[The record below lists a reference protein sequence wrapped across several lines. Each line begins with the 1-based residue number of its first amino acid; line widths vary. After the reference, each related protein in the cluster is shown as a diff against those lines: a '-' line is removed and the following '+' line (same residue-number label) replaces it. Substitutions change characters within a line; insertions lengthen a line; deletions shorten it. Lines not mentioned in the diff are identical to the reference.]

1 MELVQ
6 TMMRPCTT
14 LVTFYDMHKM
24 KKVVTVLAP
33 KQAWQWMLGATTF
46 NKWFANI
53 EMTDGDGHT
62 ALLRALKDHD
72 NELAW
77 ALIEAGADVNA
88 KGAVDLK
95 TPLHRAATAFSN
107 HEVGLKLIQEG
118 NGNEPVNKQ

>member
-1 MELVQ
+1 MCE
-6 TMMRPCTT
+6 
-14 LVTFYDMHKM
+14 
-24 KKVVTVLAP
+24 
-33 KQAWQWMLGATTF
+33 G
-46 NKWFANI
+46 ANI

-107 HEVGLKLIQEG
+107 HEVGLKLIQELL
-118 NGNEPVNKQ
+118 KRYTHAHIFHR